1 MKSCSSLS
9 VIAKFHI
16 NTFNIYNK
24 TQTYI
29 TTNSEKWVLS
39 RCLLLTSS
47 SVNYSSKAGVP
58 IRKSTKALIGRKLTI
73 SWNNHFLKLNHRLVW
88 ARIDKKK
95 VYLKSRRPNLAV
107 SFYFF
112 KNNTVCI
119 LSRNVLPG
127 HTGNK
132 LYNYC

>member
-29 TTNSEKWVLS
+29 TTNSEKWVLFW
-39 RCLLLTSS
+39 CLLLTSS

-107 SFYFF
+107 SFNFF

-119 LSRNVLPG
+119 LNRNVLPG